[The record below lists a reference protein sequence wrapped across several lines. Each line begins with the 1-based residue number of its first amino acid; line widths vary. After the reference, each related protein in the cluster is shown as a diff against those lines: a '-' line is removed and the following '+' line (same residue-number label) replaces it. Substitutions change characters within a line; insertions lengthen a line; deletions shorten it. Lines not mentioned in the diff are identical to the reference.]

1 MCTWARLGPA
11 STHIAV
17 DGGLCSL
24 KCDASGDGAVTRSD
38 KWNVIDHV
46 PIMKWLA
53 IALVLAMLAEGNGHH
68 GSRDVGLAMDPHFFL
83 STNS

>member
-1 MCTWARLGPA
+1 M
-11 STHIAV
+11 
-17 DGGLCSL
+17 
-24 KCDASGDGAVTRSD
+24 TRSD